1 MNFLNNQCPHCHG
14 TTWVTEERNGRLVGR
29 RCDCFLNTHKKR
41 AIVKAGLPARY
52 ENCYLGNFNTG
63 GNQNLI
69 KVENQ
74 IRQFLISFPGDS
86 RGLLLQGPPGV
97 GKTHLAV
104 GIIYYLI
111 EDKGIP
117 CMFCDFRELLHTIRS
132 TYDHTSQLSENNI
145 IAPILNTELLVLDE
159 LGAEKTT
166 QWVRDTLMFIL
177 NHRYNQMLPTI
188 ITTNFPDHDD
198 LVYSSYRD
206 HWQEQDE
213 TLEDRIGIR
222 LRSRLHE
229 MCLKICIEAEDYRKK
244 TSQNAFQKGI
254 RGRLELRQED
264 LP

>member
-1 MNFLNNQCPHCHG
+1 MNNQCPFCHG
-14 TTWVTEERNGRLVGR
+14 TTWVTEERNGVLVGR
-29 RCDCFLNTHKKR
+29 RCECFINNHKRRSIER
-41 AIVKAGLPARY
+41 ANIPTRY
-52 ENCYLGNFNTG
+52 DNCYLGNFNTG
-63 GNQNLI
+63 GNQSLI
-69 KVENQ
+69 NIENQ
-74 IRQFLISFPGDS
+74 IRQYLVSFPGDS

-104 GIIYYLI
+104 GIIHYLI

-117 CMFCDFRELLHTIRS
+117 CIFCDFRELLHSIRS
-132 TYDHTSQLSENNI
+132 TYDHTSQMSENTI
-145 IAPILNTELLVLDE
+145 IAPILSTELLVLDE

-188 ITTNFPDHDD
+188 ITTNFPDRDD

-229 MCLKICIEAEDYRKK
+229 MCMKICIEAEDYRKR
-244 TSQNAFQKGI
+244 TSQSAFQKGI
-254 RGRLELRQED
+254 RGRLELRQEE